1 MDLRKAEQLVRKYY
15 SGETSPEEEKALRE
29 YMESCKDLPEYLAPE
44 KELFSMYSRAA
55 ESDMPMEEY
64 MESLEKLIDEQARK
78 RIGISRPV
86 LHWVSGIAAG
96 LAILLGSYLMVLN
109 KPPDDGRIALKDT
122 YTDPQQAY
130 EETRKVLLYVSEKM
144 NEGTS
149 PLAGISKMNQSMENL
164 QKLNNLNKGV
174 SSLQML
180 NLLKNNEKNN

>member
-15 SGETSPEEEKALRE
+15 AGETSAQEEKALRE
-29 YMESCKDLPEYLAPE
+29 YMETCKDLPEYFAPE
-44 KELFSMYSRAA
+44 KELFTMYSRAA
-55 ESDMPMEEY
+55 DSDIPATGY
-64 MESLEKLIDEQARK
+64 MENLEKLIEEQGQK
-78 RIGISRPV
+78 RVSISKPV

-96 LAILLGSYLMVLN
+96 LAILVGSYLMVLN
-109 KPPDDGRIALKDT
+109 KHESRRIALKDT

-130 EETRKVLLYVSEKM
+130 EEARKVLLYVSEKM